1 MQSQNRLRQRTTTK
15 MMMML
20 SVRIQKREKK
30 KRMIWRERHK
40 SRKSLK
46 SPLNSL
52 MHSMRV
58 EVARKL
64 LSVMNRVR

>member
-1 MQSQNRLRQRTTTK
+1 
-15 MMMML
+15 
-20 SVRIQKREKK
+20 
-30 KRMIWRERHK
+30 
-40 SRKSLK
+40 
-46 SPLNSL
+46 